1 MTKFM
6 LIVNSFDQD
15 DNTSGFDST
24 SPNTLQLAEGV
35 HDTGIMEAFLPKTT
49 TKNGQKLTAFLMADD
64 HTRQDDSTLLSVAN
78 FNTACSPIP
87 LITGCPKNINSAEV
101 PMTEI
106 TTRKG
111 QNLTNFLLDNAPI
124 DCNKN
129 TLFSDALFDPALLPS
144 VPKVTSGINNNI
156 KDVSMVRNTS
166 NNQQKMTELI
176 ADDASTNLDN
186 NTVLPT
192 EPPDIDMDD
201 QSILAPYHMKRAHS
215 TQNTKKQIDIR
226 TFGKDLKGQLKDKR
240 AAPAKLSIPY
250 MNIQDII
257 SGKKTFPHLTRNKAD
272 TRVMDEEEIS
282 ILSEQVTP
290 KPLPP
295 STYVTHLYTSDSDDT
310 MQSHDQEA
318 TMERWIPVSPKK
330 KRSKQAPKRC
340 NASDHTE
347 ADPWQSSPEQFDH
360 PQPVSKRISF
370 GLPINSY
377 VNSKDTATAAKNI
390 HQTHTNDRDS
400 AKTTKQSG
408 QDGQDGDVTQSYL

>member
-1 MTKFM
+1 MNHRFYFKSVLGLWGAPVESQQQRLPTMADDPRSVALPSSPPSAVCSIKTGVKDGSMTEKKSKIGQEMTEFM
-6 LIVNSFDQD
+6 PDVNSFDQD
-15 DNTSGFDST
+15 DNTPGFDST
-24 SPNTLQLAEGV
+24 FPNTLQLAEGV
-35 HDTGIMEAFLPKTT
+35 HDTGIMEAFLPKTA

-64 HTRQDDSTLLSVAN
+64 HTRQDDSTLLSGEN
-78 FNTACSPIP
+78 FNTVCSPIP
-87 LITGCPKNINSAEV
+87 LVTGCTKIIDSAEV
-101 PMTEI
+101 LLTEL

-111 QNLTNFLLDNAPI
+111 QNSTNLLLDNAPI

-129 TLFSDALFDPALLPS
+129 TLFSDALFDPAPLPS
-144 VPKVTSGINNNI
+144 MPKVTPGINNNI

-186 NTVLPT
+186 NILLPT

-201 QSILAPYHMKRAHS
+201 PSILAPCHMKRAHS

-240 AAPAKLSIPY
+240 AAPTKLSIPY
-250 MNIQDII
+250 MNILDII

-272 TRVMDEEEIS
+272 TRVRDEEEIS

-310 MQSHDQEA
+310 MQTYDQEA
-318 TMERWIPVSPKK
+318 TMER
-330 KRSKQAPKRC
+330 
-340 NASDHTE
+340 
-347 ADPWQSSPEQFDH
+347 
-360 PQPVSKRISF
+360 
-370 GLPINSY
+370 
-377 VNSKDTATAAKNI
+377 
-390 HQTHTNDRDS
+390 
-400 AKTTKQSG
+400 
-408 QDGQDGDVTQSYL
+408 